1 MKHSVPI
8 AYLFSIKFVSSKMK
22 KLTSINNKERY
33 TMKSTLKKLL
43 PFAVVGV
50 ISGATTVG
58 GLQYLNHDSDSADQ
72 SYFTKS
78 SNVSFAGMNSAAVG
92 DDFVKAAKTTVPAV
106 VTIKNYQSR
115 TTSRASE
122 QDMFD
127 FFFGDPFGGRGQQ
140 RQKQQVPDNMPSGM
154 GSGVI
159 ISPDGY
165 IISNNH
171 VVAGANKLEVVL
183 SNKKS
188 YIATLVGTD
197 PNTDIS
203 LLKIEEK
210 GLPYLNFAN
219 SDNIEVGQWVLAVGN
234 PLGLNSTVTAGIV
247 SAKGRGIGILSS
259 QGKAANPIES
269 FIQTD
274 AAINPGNSGGALVNT
289 NGDLIGI
296 NSAIQ
301 STTGYYQGYGFAVP
315 ANLARKIVEDIK
327 KFGIVQRGFL
337 GVTSL
342 DLSDDQLVAAY
353 NKDKKTNY
361 KSGSGVLVTGFGE
374 SSGAE
379 DAGLKV
385 GDIITQIDTTP
396 ITDFADLS
404 IAIGSKRP
412 GDKVTVTYQRNGKPS
427 TTTVTLRDQKGG
439 TSTRTKADLS
449 VTEKIGADFQSIDD
463 KTKAYYGLNSGVIAK
478 NVVEGGEMAKAGVV
492 DGYIITEINGKPVN
506 SQKDVENI
514 LNKFNGTAQI
524 KYMDDYGRGYQ
535 RGFKMP

>member
-1 MKHSVPI
+1 M
-8 AYLFSIKFVSSKMK
+8 
-22 KLTSINNKERY
+22 NN
-33 TMKSTLKKLL
+33 TLKKLL
-43 PFAVVGV
+43 PFAVVG
-50 ISGATTVG
+50 IMSGATTVG
-58 GLQYLNHDSDSADQ
+58 VQQYIGHNTDNTDQ

-78 SNVSFAGMNSAAVG
+78 SGASFVGMNTAATG

-106 VTIKNYQSR
+106 VTIKNYQNNQ
-115 TTSRASE
+115 TTNRASD
-122 QDMFD
+122 QDLFD
-127 FFFGDPFGGRGQQ
+127 FFFGNPFGGGGNQQ
-140 RQKQQVPDNMPSGM
+140 RQRQQQQTPDNMPSGM

-210 GLPYLNFAN
+210 GLPYLNFAD
-219 SDNIEVGQWVLAVGN
+219 SDNAEVGQWVLAVGN
-234 PLGLNSTVTAGIV
+234 PLGLNSTVTAGII
-247 SAKGRGIGILSS
+247 SAKGRGIGILGQ
-259 QGKAANPIES
+259 QGKATNPIEN
-269 FIQTD
+269 FLQTD

-301 STTGYYQGYGFAVP
+301 STTGYYQGYGFAIP
-315 ANLARKIVEDIK
+315 SNLARKIVEDIK

-342 DLSDDQLVAAY
+342 DLSDDRQVAAY
-353 NKDKKTNY
+353 NKQNNKNIKV
-361 KSGSGVLVTGFGE
+361 GSGIYITNIQE
-374 SSGAE
+374 DSGA
-379 DAGLKV
+379 DSAGLKI
-385 GDIITQIDTTP
+385 GDIITKIDNTI

-404 IAIGSKRP
+404 GSIGSKRP
-412 GDKVTVTYQRNGKPS
+412 GDRVSVTYKRNGKDNVVS
-427 TTTVTLRDQKGG
+427 VVLKDQKGG
-439 TSTRTKADLS
+439 TSARTKADLS
-449 VTEKIGADFQSIDD
+449 VTEKIGAEFQAIDER
-463 KTKAYYGLNSGVIAK
+463 TKSYYGLNSGVIAK
-478 NVVEGGEMAKAGVV
+478 NVLEGGEMAKAGVV
-492 DGYIITEINGKPVN
+492 DDYIITEINGKPVN

-514 LNKFNGTAQI
+514 LGKFSGTAQI
-524 KYMDDYGRGYQ
+524 KYMDNYGRGYQ
-535 RGFKMP
+535 RGLKMP

>member
-1 MKHSVPI
+1 
-8 AYLFSIKFVSSKMK
+8 
-22 KLTSINNKERY
+22 
-33 TMKSTLKKLL
+33 MKSTLKKLL

-50 ISGATTVG
+50 MSGATTVG
-58 GLQYLNHDSDSADQ
+58 ALQYFNHDSNNGDQ

-78 SNVSFAGMNSAAVG
+78 ASNVSFAGMNSAAVG
-92 DDFVKAAKTTVPAV
+92 EDFVKAAKTTVPAV

-122 QDMFD
+122 QDLFD
-127 FFFGDPFGGRGQQ
+127 FFFGPQNGRGQQ
-140 RQKQQVPDNMPSGM
+140 RQQQQAPDNMPSGM

-219 SDNIEVGQWVLAVGN
+219 SDNIDVGQWVLAVGN

-315 ANLARKIVEDIK
+315 SNLARKIVEDIK

-337 GVTSL
+337 GVTTI
-342 DLSDDQLVAAY
+342 DLSNDQLVAAY
-353 NKDKKTNY
+353 NKDQKTNI
-361 KSGSGVLVTGFGE
+361 KAGSGMYVTGFGE
-374 SSGAE
+374 NSGAE
-379 DAGLKV
+379 DAGIKK
-385 GDIITQIDTTP
+385 GDIITKIDTYA

-404 IAIGSKRP
+404 AAIGSKRP
-412 GDKVTVTYQRNGKPS
+412 GDKVQVTYLRNGKENI
-427 TTTVTLRDQKGG
+427 TTATLRDQKGG

-449 VTEKIGADFQSIDD
+449 VTEKIGAEFKPLDERF
-463 KTKAYYGLNSGVIAK
+463 KTDYGLNSGVIAN
-478 NVVEGGEMAKAGVV
+478 NVTEGGEIAKIGIV
-492 DGYIITEINGKPVN
+492 DNYIVIEINGKPVN
-506 SQKDVENI
+506 SQKDVEKI
-514 LNKFNGTAQI
+514 LDKYSGNVQVKFVDAYGQI
-524 KYMDDYGRGYQ
+524 YT

>member
-1 MKHSVPI
+1 
-8 AYLFSIKFVSSKMK
+8 
-22 KLTSINNKERY
+22 
-33 TMKSTLKKLL
+33 MKSTLKKLL

-50 ISGATTVG
+50 VSGATTVG
-58 GLQYLNHDSDSADQ
+58 TIQYFGQHNNNGDQ
-72 SYFTKS
+72 SFFTTAAPTA
-78 SNVSFAGMNSAAVG
+78 SFVGMNTGAVG

-115 TTSRASE
+115 TSSRASE
-122 QDMFD
+122 QDLFD
-127 FFFGDPFGGRGQQ
+127 FFFGDPFGGGGRGQQ
-140 RQKQQVPDNMPSGM
+140 KQRQQQAPDNMPSGM

-247 SAKGRGIGILSS
+247 SAKGRGIGILGS

-274 AAINPGNSGGALVNT
+274 AAINPGNSGGALVNVA
-289 NGDLIGI
+289 GDLIGI

-337 GVTSL
+337 GVSSL
-342 DLSDDQLVAAY
+342 DLSNDQQVAAY
-353 NKDKKTNY
+353 NKQNKTNL
-361 KSGSGVLVTGFGE
+361 KVGSGIYVLGFGE
-374 SSGAE
+374 NSGAE
-379 DAGLKV
+379 DAGLKK
-385 GDIITQIDTTP
+385 GDIITKIDTYD

-404 IAIGSKRP
+404 MSIGSKRP
-412 GDKVTVTYQRNGKPS
+412 GDKVVVTYSRNGKEA
-427 TTTVTLRDQKGG
+427 TTSVTLRDQKGG

-449 VTEKIGADFQSIDD
+449 VTEKIGSEFDPLTERF
-463 KTKAYYGLNSGVIAK
+463 KTEYGLNSGVVAK
-478 NVVEGGEMAKAGVV
+478 AVAEGGEMAKIGIV
-492 DGYIITEINGKPVN
+492 DNYIIIEINGKPVN
-506 SQKDVENI
+506 SQKDIEKI
-514 LNKFNGTAQI
+514 LDKYQGNVQVKFV
-524 KYMDDYGRGYQ
+524 DDYGRIYTK
-535 RGFKMP
+535 GFKMP

>member
-1 MKHSVPI
+1 
-8 AYLFSIKFVSSKMK
+8 
-22 KLTSINNKERY
+22 
-33 TMKSTLKKLL
+33 MKSTFKKLL

-50 ISGATTVG
+50 LSGATTVG
-58 GLQYLNHDSDSADQ
+58 VQQYLSHDSNNGDQ

-78 SNVSFAGMNSAAVG
+78 TNASFVGMNTATVG
-92 DDFVKAAKTTVPAV
+92 DDFVKASKTTVPAV
-106 VTIKNYQSR
+106 VTIKNYQNRAS
-115 TTSRASE
+115 SRASE
-122 QDMFD
+122 QDLFD
-127 FFFGDPFGGRGQQ
+127 FFFGDPFGGKGQQ
-140 RQKQQVPDNMPSGM
+140 RQRQQQQAPENMPSGL

-210 GLPYLNFAN
+210 GLPFLNFAN
-219 SDNIEVGQWVLAVGN
+219 SDNVEVGQWVLAVGN
-234 PLGLNSTVTAGIV
+234 PLGLNSTVTAGII
-247 SAKGRGIGILSS
+247 SAKGRGIGILSG
-259 QGKAANPIES
+259 QGKATNPIES

-274 AAINPGNSGGALVNT
+274 AAINPGNSGGALVNV

-296 NSAIQ
+296 NSAIS
-301 STTGYYQGYGFAVP
+301 STNGYYQGYGFAVP
-315 ANLARKIVEDIK
+315 ANLARKIIEDIK

-337 GVTSL
+337 GVNSL
-342 DLSDDQLVAAY
+342 DLSNDQQVAFY
-353 NKDKKTNY
+353 NQEKKTNI
-361 KSGSGVLVTGFGE
+361 KPGSGVYIIGLPDN
-374 SSGAE
+374 SGAQ
-379 DAGLKV
+379 DAGMKV
-385 GDIITQIDTTP
+385 GDIITKIDGVN

-404 IAIGSKRP
+404 VAIGSKRP
-412 GDKVTVTYQRNGKPS
+412 GDKVQVTYTRNGKE
-427 TTTVTLRDQKGG
+427 TTATVTLKDQKGG
-439 TSTRTKADLS
+439 TSARTKADLS
-449 VTEKIGADFQSIDD
+449 VTEKIGADFQSLDD
-463 KTKAYYGLNSGVIAK
+463 RTKAYYGLTSGVVAK
-478 NVVEGGEMAKAGVV
+478 NVVEGSEIAKAGIV

-506 SQKDVENI
+506 SQKDVENL
-514 LNKFNGTAQI
+514 LNKFTGTGQI

>member
-1 MKHSVPI
+1 
-8 AYLFSIKFVSSKMK
+8 
-22 KLTSINNKERY
+22 
-33 TMKSTLKKLL
+33 MKSTFKKLL

-50 ISGATTVG
+50 LSGTTTVG
-58 GLQYLNHDSDSADQ
+58 VQQYLSHDSNNGDQ

-78 SNVSFAGMNSAAVG
+78 TNASFVGMNTATVG
-92 DDFVKAAKTTVPAV
+92 DDFVKASKMTVPAV
-106 VTIKNYQSR
+106 VTIKNYQNRAS
-115 TTSRASE
+115 SRASE
-122 QDMFD
+122 QDLFD
-127 FFFGDPFGGRGQQ
+127 FFFGDPFGGKGQQ
-140 RQKQQVPDNMPSGM
+140 RQRQQQQAPENMPSGL

-210 GLPYLNFAN
+210 GLPFLNFAN
-219 SDNIEVGQWVLAVGN
+219 SDNVEVGQWVLAVGN
-234 PLGLNSTVTAGIV
+234 PLGLNSTVTAGII
-247 SAKGRGIGILSS
+247 SAKGRGIGILGG
-259 QGKAANPIES
+259 QGKATNPIES

-274 AAINPGNSGGALVNT
+274 AAINPGNSGGALVNV

-296 NSAIQ
+296 NSAIS
-301 STTGYYQGYGFAVP
+301 STNGYYQGYGFAVP
-315 ANLARKIVEDIK
+315 ANLARKIIEDIK

-337 GVTSL
+337 GVNSL
-342 DLSDDQLVAAY
+342 DLSNDQQVAYY
-353 NKDKKTNY
+353 NQEKKTNI
-361 KSGSGVLVTGFGE
+361 KPGSGVYITGLPDN
-374 SSGAE
+374 SGAQE
-379 DAGLKV
+379 AGMKV
-385 GDIITQIDTTP
+385 GDIITKIDGAN

-404 IAIGSKRP
+404 VAIGSKRP
-412 GDKVTVTYQRNGKPS
+412 GDKVQVTYSRNGKE
-427 TTTVTLRDQKGG
+427 TTSTVTLKDQKGG
-439 TSTRTKADLS
+439 TSARTKADLS
-449 VTEKIGADFQSIDD
+449 VTEKIGADFQSLDD
-463 KTKAYYGLNSGVIAK
+463 RTKAYYGLSNGVVAK
-478 NVVEGGEMAKAGVV
+478 NVVEGSEIAKAGIV

-506 SQKDVENI
+506 SQKDVENL
-514 LNKFNGTAQI
+514 LNKFTGTGQI

>member
-1 MKHSVPI
+1 
-8 AYLFSIKFVSSKMK
+8 
-22 KLTSINNKERY
+22 
-33 TMKSTLKKLL
+33 MKSTLKKLL

-58 GLQYLNHDSDSADQ
+58 VQQYLGHDSNNTDQ
-72 SYFTKS
+72 SYFTS
-78 SNVSFAGMNSAAVG
+78 SKNASFVGMNTGAVG

-115 TTSRASE
+115 STSRASE
-122 QDMFD
+122 QDLFD
-127 FFFGDPFGGRGQQ
+127 YFFGDPFGGRGQQ
-140 RQKQQVPDNMPSGM
+140 RQKQQQQQQTPDNMPSGM

-159 ISPDGY
+159 ISADGY

-210 GLPYLNFAN
+210 GLPFLNFAN
-219 SDNIEVGQWVLAVGN
+219 SDNIDVGQWVLAVGN
-234 PLGLNSTVTAGIV
+234 PLGLNSTVTAGII
-247 SAKGRGIGILSS
+247 SAKGRGIGILGG
-259 QGKAANPIES
+259 QGKATNPIES

-274 AAINPGNSGGALVNT
+274 AAINPGNSGGALVNV

-296 NSAIQ
+296 NSAIS

-315 ANLARKIVEDIK
+315 ANLARKVVEDIK

-337 GVTSL
+337 GVMSL
-342 DLSDDQLVAAY
+342 DLSDQNQVTNY
-353 NKDKKTNY
+353 NKTEKANLKV
-361 KSGSGVLVTGFGE
+361 GSGVFLRAFPE
-374 SSGAE
+374 KSGAQ

-385 GDIITQIDTTP
+385 GDVIVKVDDMP

-404 IAIGSKRP
+404 ISIGSKRP
-412 GDKVTVTYQRNGKPS
+412 GDKVLVTYLRNGKEN
-427 TTTVTLRDQKGG
+427 TATVTLKDQNGG
-439 TSTRTKADLS
+439 TTARSKADLS
-449 VTEKIGADFQSIDD
+449 VTEKIGAEFEPLNERF
-463 KTKAYYGLNSGVIAK
+463 KTEYGLNSGVVSK
-478 NVVEGGEMAKAGVV
+478 NVSEGSEMAKIGIV
-492 DGYIITEINGKPVN
+492 DDYIIIEINGKPVN
-506 SQKDVENI
+506 SQKDVEKI
-514 LNKFNGTAQI
+514 LDKYQGNVQVKFVDNF
-524 KYMDDYGRGYQ
+524 GRIYTK
-535 RGFKMP
+535 GFKMP

>member
-1 MKHSVPI
+1 
-8 AYLFSIKFVSSKMK
+8 
-22 KLTSINNKERY
+22 
-33 TMKSTLKKLL
+33 MKSTLKKLL

-50 ISGATTVG
+50 ISGATTIGVQ
-58 GLQYLNHDSDSADQ
+58 QYLEHDSNIQDQ
-72 SYFTKS
+72 SLFTKS
-78 SNVSFAGMNSAAVG
+78 ANTSFVGMNTASVG
-92 DDFVKAAKTTVPAV
+92 DDFVNAAKTTVPAV
-106 VTIKNYQSR
+106 VTIKNFQTR
-115 TTSRASE
+115 TTNRASE
-122 QDMFD
+122 QDLFD

-140 RQKQQVPDNMPSGM
+140 RQRQQQQIPDNMPSGM

-219 SDNIEVGQWVLAVGN
+219 SDNIDVGQWVLAVGN
-234 PLGLNSTVTAGIV
+234 PLGLNSTVTAGII
-247 SAKGRGIGILSS
+247 SAKGRGIGILGG
-259 QGKAANPIES
+259 QGKATNPIES

-274 AAINPGNSGGALVNT
+274 AAINPGNSGGALVNV

-296 NSAIQ
+296 NSAIS

-342 DLSDDQLVAAY
+342 DLSNDQQVAYY
-353 NKDKKTNY
+353 NKQNKTNI
-361 KSGSGVLVTGFGE
+361 KTGSGVYITGFSD
-374 SSGAE
+374 SSGAQ
-379 DAGLKV
+379 DAGLKS
-385 GDIITQIDTTP
+385 GDIITKVDNIP
-396 ITDFADLS
+396 VTDFADLS
-404 IAIGSKRP
+404 ISIGSRRP
-412 GDKVTVTYQRNGKPS
+412 GDKVQVTYLRNGKET
-427 TTTVTLRDQKGG
+427 TTTVTLKDQKGG
-439 TSTRTKADLS
+439 TTARSKADLS
-449 VTEKIGADFQSIDD
+449 VTEKIGADFSPLNDRF
-463 KTKAYYGLNSGVIAK
+463 KTEYGLTSGVVTK
-478 NVVEGGEMAKAGVV
+478 NVVEGGEMAKIGIV
-492 DGYIITEINGKPVN
+492 DDYIIIEINGKPVN
-506 SQKDVENI
+506 SENDVEKI
-514 LNKFNGTAQI
+514 LNKYKGNVQVKFVDN
-524 KYMDDYGRGYQ
+524 YG
-535 RGFKMP
+535 

>member
-1 MKHSVPI
+1 
-8 AYLFSIKFVSSKMK
+8 
-22 KLTSINNKERY
+22 
-33 TMKSTLKKLL
+33 MKSTLKKLL
-43 PFAVVGV
+43 PFAVVG
-50 ISGATTVG
+50 IMSGATTVG
-58 GLQYLNHDSDSADQ
+58 ALQYFNHDSNNGDQ
-72 SYFTKS
+72 SFFTKS
-78 SNVSFAGMNSAAVG
+78 SNVSFAGMNSGAVG

-106 VTIKNYQSR
+106 VTIKNYQNR
-115 TTSRASE
+115 TSSNRASE
-122 QDMFD
+122 QDLFD
-127 FFFGDPFGGRGQQ
+127 FFFGDPFGGGGNQRGQQ
-140 RQKQQVPDNMPSGM
+140 RQKQQQAPDNMPSGM

-171 VVAGANKLEVVL
+171 VVAGASKLEVVL

-188 YIATLVGTD
+188 YIATLIGTD

-219 SDNIEVGQWVLAVGN
+219 SDNIDVGQWVLAVGN

-247 SAKGRGIGILSS
+247 SAKGRGIGILGG

-337 GVTSL
+337 GVQSL
-342 DLSDDQLVAAY
+342 DLSDDQQVALY
-353 NKDKKTNY
+353 NRDKKANI
-361 KSGSGVLVTGFGE
+361 KAGSGVYVTTVTDD
-374 SSGAE
+374 SGAQ
-379 DAGLKV
+379 DAGIKI
-385 GDIITQIDTTP
+385 GDIITKIDGMA

-404 IAIGSKRP
+404 VAVGSKRP
-412 GDKVTVTYQRNGKPS
+412 GDKVQVTYIRNGKEN
-427 TTTVTLRDQKGG
+427 TANVTLKDQKGG

-449 VTEKIGADFQSIDD
+449 VTEKIGAEFEPLSDRF
-463 KTKAYYGLNSGVIAK
+463 KTDYGLNSGVVAK
-478 NVVEGGEMAKAGVV
+478 NVTEGSEVAKIGIV
-492 DGYIITEINGKPVN
+492 DNYIVIEINGKPVN
-506 SQKDVENI
+506 SQKDVEKI
-514 LNKFNGTAQI
+514 LDKYSGNVSVKFVDAYGQI
-524 KYMDDYGRGYQ
+524 YT

>member
-1 MKHSVPI
+1 
-8 AYLFSIKFVSSKMK
+8 
-22 KLTSINNKERY
+22 
-33 TMKSTLKKLL
+33 MKSTLKKLL

-50 ISGATTVG
+50 VSGATTVG
-58 GLQYLNHDSDSADQ
+58 AIQYFGHNSNNGDQ
-72 SYFTKS
+72 SYFTTS
-78 SNVSFAGMNSAAVG
+78 APNTTFAGMNTGAVG

-115 TTSRASE
+115 TSSRASE
-122 QDMFD
+122 QDLFD
-127 FFFGDPFGGRGQQ
+127 FFFGDPFGGGGRGQQ

-188 YIATLVGTD
+188 YIATLIGTD

-219 SDNIEVGQWVLAVGN
+219 SDNIDVGQWVLAVGN

-247 SAKGRGIGILSS
+247 SAKGRGIGILGS

-289 NGDLIGI
+289 NGELIGI

-337 GVTSL
+337 GVQSL
-342 DLSDDQLVAAY
+342 DLSNDQQVLLY
-353 NKDKKTNY
+353 NKQNKTDL
-361 KSGSGVLVTGFGE
+361 KAGAGVYVTGFGDN
-374 SSGAE
+374 SGAE
-379 DAGLKV
+379 NAGLKK
-385 GDIITQIDTTP
+385 GDIITKIDNYA

-404 IAIGSKRP
+404 MSIGSKRP
-412 GDKVTVTYQRNGKPS
+412 GDKVQVTYIRNGKENTS
-427 TTTVTLRDQKGG
+427 MVTLRDQKGG

-449 VTEKIGADFQSIDD
+449 VTEKIGAEFQSIDER
-463 KTKAYYGLNSGVIAK
+463 TKAYYGLNSGVIAK
-478 NVVEGGEMAKAGVV
+478 NVLEGSEMAKAGIV
-492 DGYIITEINGKPVN
+492 DGYIVTEINGKPVN
-506 SQKDVENI
+506 SQKDVESL
-514 LNKFNGTAQI
+514 LNKFSGTIQI
-524 KYMDDYGRGYQ
+524 KYMDDYGRNYQ

>member
-1 MKHSVPI
+1 
-8 AYLFSIKFVSSKMK
+8 
-22 KLTSINNKERY
+22 
-33 TMKSTLKKLL
+33 MKSTLKKLL

-50 ISGATTVG
+50 MSGATTVG
-58 GLQYLNHDSDSADQ
+58 TLQYFKHDSANGDE

-78 SNVSFAGMNSAAVG
+78 APNVSFAGMNSATVG

-115 TTSRASE
+115 SSSRASE
-122 QDMFD
+122 QDLFD

-140 RQKQQVPDNMPSGM
+140 RQKQQQQMPDNMPSGM

-247 SAKGRGIGILSS
+247 SAKGRGIGILGS

-289 NGDLIGI
+289 MGDLIGI

-315 ANLARKIVEDIK
+315 SNLARKIVEDIK

-342 DLSDDQLVAAY
+342 DLSNDMQVAGY
-353 NKDKKTNY
+353 NKQNKTNI
-361 KSGSGVLVTGFGE
+361 KAGSGVYVTGFGDN
-374 SSGAE
+374 SGAA
-379 DAGLKV
+379 DAGLKT
-385 GDIITQIDTTP
+385 GDVITKIDNTAV
-396 ITDFADLS
+396 TDFADLS

-412 GDKVTVTYQRNGKPS
+412 GDKVMVTYLRNGKES

-439 TSTRTKADLS
+439 TSARTKADLS
-449 VTEKIGADFQSIDD
+449 VTEKIGAEFKPLDERF
-463 KTKAYYGLNSGVIAK
+463 KTDYGLNSGVIAT
-478 NVVEGGEMAKAGVV
+478 NVTEGSEIAKIGIV
-492 DGYIITEINGKPVN
+492 DNYIVIEINGKPVN
-506 SQKDVENI
+506 SQKDVEKI
-514 LNKFNGTAQI
+514 LDKYSGNVSVKFVDAYGQI
-524 KYMDDYGRGYQ
+524 YT

>member
-1 MKHSVPI
+1 
-8 AYLFSIKFVSSKMK
+8 
-22 KLTSINNKERY
+22 
-33 TMKSTLKKLL
+33 MKSTLKKLL

-50 ISGATTVG
+50 MSGATTVG
-58 GLQYLNHDSDSADQ
+58 ALQYFNHDSNNGDQ

-78 SNVSFAGMNSAAVG
+78 ASSVSFAGMNSGAVG

-115 TTSRASE
+115 TSSRASE

-127 FFFGDPFGGRGQQ
+127 FFFGDPFGGKGQQ
-140 RQKQQVPDNMPSGM
+140 RQKQQQTPDNMPSGM

-188 YIATLVGTD
+188 YIATLIGTD

-219 SDNIEVGQWVLAVGN
+219 SDNIDVGQWVLAVGN

-327 KFGIVQRGFL
+327 NFGIVQRGFL

-342 DLSDDQLVAAY
+342 DLSNDQLVAAY
-353 NKDKKTNY
+353 NKQEKANLKV
-361 KSGSGVLVTGFGE
+361 GSGVLVTGFGE
-374 SSGAE
+374 NSGAE
-379 DAGLKV
+379 SSGLKK
-385 GDIITQIDTTP
+385 GDIINKIDNIA

-404 IAIGSKRP
+404 MAVGSKRP
-412 GDKVTVTYQRNGKPS
+412 GDKVQVTYSRNGKDT

-449 VTEKIGADFQSIDD
+449 VSEKIGAEFEPLSERF
-463 KTKAYYGLNSGVIAK
+463 KTDYGLNSGVVAK
-478 NVVEGGEMAKAGVV
+478 NVTEGSEIAKIGIVDNYIVV
-492 DGYIITEINGKPVN
+492 EINGKPVN
-506 SQKDVENI
+506 SQKDVEKVLDKYSGNVSV
-514 LNKFNGTAQI
+514 KFVDAYGQI
-524 KYMDDYGRGYQ
+524 YT

>member
-1 MKHSVPI
+1 
-8 AYLFSIKFVSSKMK
+8 
-22 KLTSINNKERY
+22 
-33 TMKSTLKKLL
+33 MKSTLKKLL

-50 ISGATTVG
+50 VSGATTVG
-58 GLQYLNHDSDSADQ
+58 TIQYFGQHNNNGDQ
-72 SYFTKS
+72 SFFTTAAPTA
-78 SNVSFAGMNSAAVG
+78 SFVGMNTGAVG

-115 TTSRASE
+115 TSSRASE
-122 QDMFD
+122 QDLFD
-127 FFFGDPFGGRGQQ
+127 FFFGDPFGGGGRGQQ
-140 RQKQQVPDNMPSGM
+140 KQRQQQAPDNMPSGM

-247 SAKGRGIGILSS
+247 SAKGRGIGILGS

-274 AAINPGNSGGALVNT
+274 AAINPGNSGGALVNVA
-289 NGDLIGI
+289 GDLIGI

-337 GVTSL
+337 GVSSL
-342 DLSDDQLVAAY
+342 DLSNDQQVAAY
-353 NKDKKTNY
+353 NKQNKTTL
-361 KSGSGVLVTGFGE
+361 KVGSGIYVLGFGE
-374 SSGAE
+374 NSGAE
-379 DAGLKV
+379 DAGLKK
-385 GDIITQIDTTP
+385 GDIITKIDTYA

-404 IAIGSKRP
+404 MSIGSKRP
-412 GDKVTVTYQRNGKPS
+412 GDKVVVTYSRNGKEA
-427 TTTVTLRDQKGG
+427 TTSVTLRDQKGG

-449 VTEKIGADFQSIDD
+449 VTEKIGAEFDPLTERF
-463 KTKAYYGLNSGVIAK
+463 KTEYGLNSGVVAK
-478 NVVEGGEMAKAGVV
+478 AVAEGGEMAKIGIV
-492 DGYIITEINGKPVN
+492 DNYIIIEINGKPVN
-506 SQKDVENI
+506 SQKDIEKI
-514 LNKFNGTAQI
+514 LDKYQGNVQVKFV
-524 KYMDDYGRGYQ
+524 DDYGRIYTK
-535 RGFKMP
+535 GFKMP

>member
-1 MKHSVPI
+1 
-8 AYLFSIKFVSSKMK
+8 
-22 KLTSINNKERY
+22 
-33 TMKSTLKKLL
+33 MKSTFKKLL

-58 GLQYLNHDSDSADQ
+58 VQQYIGHDSNNSDQ
-72 SYFTKS
+72 SYFTS
-78 SNVSFAGMNSAAVG
+78 SKNASFVGMNTAAVG

-115 TTSRASE
+115 TSNRASD
-122 QDMFD
+122 QDLFD
-127 FFFGDPFGGRGQQ
+127 YFFGDPFGGRGQQ
-140 RQKQQVPDNMPSGM
+140 RQKQPQQQAPDNMPSGM

-188 YIATLVGTD
+188 YIATLIGTD

-210 GLPYLNFAN
+210 GLPFLNFAN
-219 SDNIEVGQWVLAVGN
+219 SDNIDIGQWVLAVGN

-247 SAKGRGIGILSS
+247 SAKGRGIGILGG

-274 AAINPGNSGGALVNT
+274 AAINPGNSGGALVNV

-296 NSAIQ
+296 NSAIS

-315 ANLARKIVEDIK
+315 ANLARKVVEDIK

-337 GVTSL
+337 GVNSL
-342 DLSDDQLVAAY
+342 DLSDQQQVTGY
-353 NKDKKTNY
+353 NQQEKANLKV
-361 KSGSGVLVTGFGE
+361 GSGVYIRGF
-374 SSGAE
+374 SSNSGAQ
-379 DAGLKV
+379 DAGLKA
-385 GDIITQIDTTP
+385 GDIITKIDQME

-404 IAIGSKRP
+404 VSIGSKRP
-412 GDKVTVTYQRNGKPS
+412 GDKVQVT
-427 TTTVTLRDQKGG
+427 
-439 TSTRTKADLS
+439 
-449 VTEKIGADFQSIDD
+449 F
-463 KTKAYYGLNSGVIAK
+463 
-478 NVVEGGEMAKAGVV
+478 
-492 DGYIITEINGKPVN
+492 
-506 SQKDVENI
+506 
-514 LNKFNGTAQI
+514 
-524 KYMDDYGRGYQ
+524 
-535 RGFKMP
+535 

>member
-1 MKHSVPI
+1 
-8 AYLFSIKFVSSKMK
+8 
-22 KLTSINNKERY
+22 
-33 TMKSTLKKLL
+33 MKSTLKKLL
-43 PFAVVGV
+43 PFAVVGLV
-50 ISGATTVG
+50 SGATTVG
-58 GLQYLNHDSDSADQ
+58 AVQYFGHGSNNGDQ
-72 SYFTKS
+72 SYFTTS
-78 SNVSFAGMNSAAVG
+78 APNVSFAGMNTGATG

-115 TTSRASE
+115 TSSRASE
-122 QDMFD
+122 QDLFD
-127 FFFGDPFGGRGQQ
+127 FFFGDPFGGGGGRGQQ
-140 RQKQQVPDNMPSGM
+140 RQKQQQAPDNMPSGM

-188 YIATLVGTD
+188 YIATLIGTD

-247 SAKGRGIGILSS
+247 SAKGRGIGILGS
-259 QGKAANPIES
+259 QGKATNPIES

-337 GVTSL
+337 GIQPL
-342 DLSDDQLVAAY
+342 DLSNDQLVAAY
-353 NKDKKTNY
+353 NKQYKTNL
-361 KSGSGVLVTGFGE
+361 KSGAGVYIIGL
-374 SSGAE
+374 SDNSGAE
-379 DAGLKV
+379 DGGLKK
-385 GDIITQIDTTP
+385 GDIITKIDNYD

-404 IAIGSKRP
+404 MSIGSKRP
-412 GDKVTVTYQRNGKPS
+412 GDKVQVTYSRNGKEG
-427 TTTVTLRDQKGG
+427 TTGVTLRDQKGG

-449 VTEKIGADFQSIDD
+449 VTEKIGAEFDPLNDRF
-463 KTKAYYGLNSGVIAK
+463 KTEYGLTSGVVAK
-478 NVVEGGEMAKAGVV
+478 SVSEGSEMAKIGIV
-492 DGYIITEINGKPVN
+492 DNYIIVEINGKPVN
-506 SQKDVENI
+506 SQKDVEKVLDKYQGNVQV
-514 LNKFNGTAQI
+514 KFV
-524 KYMDDYGRGYQ
+524 DDYGRIYTK
-535 RGFKMP
+535 GFKMP